1 VPLILLLLYNLLPAS
16 PSDEGTSIT
25 CSWLEPATLNLGG
38 CEEIKEL
45 SMSLLTYEIL
55 EILQQAAEWFGFAW
69 AGVVC
74 PGWLC
79 LS

>member
-1 VPLILLLLYNLLPAS
+1 
-16 PSDEGTSIT
+16 
-25 CSWLEPATLNLGG
+25 
-38 CEEIKEL
+38 
-45 SMSLLTYEIL
+45 MSLLTYEIL